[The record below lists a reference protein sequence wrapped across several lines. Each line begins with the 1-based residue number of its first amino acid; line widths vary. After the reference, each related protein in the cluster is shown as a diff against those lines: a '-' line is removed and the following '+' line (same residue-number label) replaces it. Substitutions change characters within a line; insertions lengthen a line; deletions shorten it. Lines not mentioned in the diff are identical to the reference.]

1 MLSCSTYIIS
11 NVLMIPLQEIITYS
25 VRKMRL
31 IWFLNELKLKK
42 LHRILTKCIMRELS
56 FPVFQEFENGEGPEK
71 MKNTHFLIVRKT
83 SMLNYDFLFLFIYL
97 F

>member
-25 VRKMRL
+25 VRRMRL

-56 FPVFQEFENGEGPEK
+56 FPVFQEFEK

>member
-1 MLSCSTYIIS
+1 
-11 NVLMIPLQEIITYS
+11 
-25 VRKMRL
+25 
-31 IWFLNELKLKK
+31 
-42 LHRILTKCIMRELS
+42 MRELS